1 MNRDYIATK
10 IVKFIFLGKVARLRI
25 CKKLAYLGIFQIIR
39 QVSAEYFLTEG
50 N

>member
-25 CKKLAYLGIFQIIR
+25 YKKLILAFQIIR